1 MIPIRATALFL
12 GLAAGPVSAQTV
24 TITGLDGQAKTVA
37 SAADLASMPRLK
49 ADLKREDGG
58 VIRYEGVALSQLLQ
72 SVNAPS
78 GHALRGP
85 EMADLVVVSAKDGYR
100 VALALSDVDAG
111 FTPRTV
117 ILADKADGAALAAT
131 DGPFRLVV
139 EGDGRPARSAR
150 MVTAI
155 KLERAP

>member
-12 GLAAGPVSAQTV
+12 GLMAGPALAQTV
-24 TITGLDGQAKTVA
+24 TITGLDGQAKTVG
-37 SAADLASMPRLK
+37 AADLASMPRVK

-58 VIRYEGVALSQLLQ
+58 VVHYEGVALSQLLQ
-72 SVNAPS
+72 SVGAPS

-85 EMADLVVVSAKDGYR
+85 EMADIVVISAKDGYR

-111 FTPRTV
+111 FTSRPA
-117 ILADKADGAALAAT
+117 ILADKADGAALSGS

-139 EGDGRPARSAR
+139 GGDARAARSAR

>member
-1 MIPIRATALFL
+1 MIPIRAAALFL
-12 GLAAGPVSAQTV
+12 GLMAGPALAQSV
-24 TITGLDGQAKTVA
+24 TITGLDGQAKTVG
-37 SAADLASMPRLK
+37 AADLASMPRAK

-58 VIRYEGVALSQLLQ
+58 VVHYEGVALSQLLQ
-72 SVNAPS
+72 SVGAPS

-85 EMADLVVVSAKDGYR
+85 EMADIVVISAKDGYR
-100 VALALSDVDAG
+100 VALALSDVDPG
-111 FTPRTV
+111 FISRPV
-117 ILADKADGAALAAT
+117 ILADKADGAALPAA

-139 EGDGRPARSAR
+139 EGDARAARSAR